1 MYNWFENYIYMRL
14 PSLNMWPFRFVIA
27 VTESIWFMFSFEMIL
42 SSTAH
47 FLPILC
53 LVGYLKAVLSL
64 HHRNQISIVDDSF
77 PTKLVLICIILHY
90 TEIIKIQSP
99 QYHLYFILIIYF
111 LGFTFLSN
119 LYNLQ
124 SLILFSFYNPWIIW
138 SYP

>member
-1 MYNWFENYIYMRL
+1 MRL
-14 PSLNMWPFRFVIA
+14 PSLNMWPFHFMIA
-27 VTESIWFMFSFEMIL
+27 VTENIWFMFSFEIIL

-77 PTKLVLICIILHY
+77 PTKLVLICIFLHN

-99 QYHLYFILIIYF
+99 QIIYF
-111 LGFTFLSN
+111 LGITIITYFNAHFLRCVSALKLQILYFRN
-119 LYNLQ
+119 LYLRHDIN
-124 SLILFSFYNPWIIW
+124 
-138 SYP
+138 